1 MKAAIHNLG
10 CKTNAYE
17 AEAMEQA
24 LKQAGYAKAIG
35 LEYFPLGDPDQS
47 LKILFAAM
55 PIEE

>member
-24 LKQAGYAKAIG
+24 LKQAGFSDVQIMRKWSIYTIVP
-35 LEYFPLGDPDQS
+35 YRS
-47 LKILFAAM
+47 
-55 PIEE
+55 